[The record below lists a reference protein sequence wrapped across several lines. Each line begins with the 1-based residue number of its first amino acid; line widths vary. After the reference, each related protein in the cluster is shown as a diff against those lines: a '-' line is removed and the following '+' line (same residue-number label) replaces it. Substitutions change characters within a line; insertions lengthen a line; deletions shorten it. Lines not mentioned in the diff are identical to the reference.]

1 MHLFDALKIRNVTLR
16 NRIIVSPM
24 CQYSSTDGFA
34 SDWHLVHLGSRA
46 VGGAALV
53 FTEASAVLPE
63 ARISPQDLGIWKN
76 EQIEMLRRITR
87 FIAAQGAIPG
97 MQLAHAGRKAST
109 YRPWEK
115 PGSVPEN
122 EGGWKTF
129 APSAIPFGNGYAT
142 PTALDEAGIQ
152 GVVNAFSGAARRA
165 CEAGFQVVEIHAAH
179 GYLLHQFLSP
189 LSNQRTDA
197 YGGPFENRTRVVRE
211 VVSAVRKEWPESHPL
226 WIRISATDWL
236 EGGWDL
242 PQSIELAKQLGPLG
256 VDLVDCSSGGLAPGA
271 KIPIRPGYQVP
282 FAEAIRRA
290 TRMLTGA
297 VGLITTAEQA
307 EAILQE
313 GKADVVLMAREFLR
327 QPYWPLRAAHELEV
341 PFPWP
346 AQYLRAAP
354 EGTPTREAASLPELN
369 RSMSDHHAIS
379 ES

>member
-1 MHLFDALKIRNVTLR
+1 
-16 NRIIVSPM
+16 
-24 CQYSSTDGFA
+24 
-34 SDWHLVHLGSRA
+34 
-46 VGGAALV
+46 V

-63 ARISPQDLGIWKN
+63 GRISPQDLGIWKN
-76 EQIEMLRRITR
+76 EHIDMLARITR
-87 FIAAQGAIPG
+87 FIAAQGALPG
-97 MQLAHAGRKAST
+97 IQLAHAGRKAST

-115 PGSVPEN
+115 RGSVPETG
-122 EGGWKTF
+122 GGWKTF
-129 APSAIPFGNGYAT
+129 APSAVPFGSGYAT

-152 GVVNAFSGAARRA
+152 AVVNAFAAAARRA
-165 CEAGFQVVEIHAAH
+165 CQAGFQVVEIHAAH

-189 LSNQRTDA
+189 LSNLRTDA
-197 YGGPFENRTRVVRE
+197 YGGSFENRTRLVRE
-211 VVSAVRKEWPESHPL
+211 VISAVRKAWPESQPL

-297 VGLITTAEQA
+297 VGMITTAEQA

-327 QPYWPLRAAHELEV
+327 QPYWPLRAAHELAV

-354 EGTPTREAASLPELN
+354 EGTPTREPASLSELKHC
-369 RSMSDHHAIS
+369 MSDHHGIS